1 MRPTSLPRRLPRA
14 AWLSLMFASLL
25 ALGPTAPRAHSQMTP
40 PPSFP
45 ITISG
50 GGATWTFDNSLGINP
65 FFNWVEPGR
74 PGFGLESAFL
84 SGNANTA
91 LNTSYTLWLDN
102 QQFTAA
108 EPVTAT
114 ANSLTIGPVI
124 TAGLSVQLQFQAFGD
139 RPALRALI
147 SLRNPGATDV
157 TRSIQIIN
165 NVASN
170 NLTVIPDGGTSSGDG
185 LLTVQDRWAVT
196 SEDRQPLLNPV
207 SVHAFAGPG
216 SPPTLP
222 AAVTTRVFLDPPGE
236 LDPGST
242 GMNGIGVTFNL
253 TIPAGATRRLLLF
266 HQLASGN
273 ESALTEAARFSA
285 FWRKSEALLSGLS
298 QIEMSE
304 VANWALPAYEVF
316 LPLVRR

>member
-1 MRPTSLPRRLPRA
+1 MRPTSLLRRLPRA

-25 ALGPTAPRAHSQMTP
+25 ALGPTAPRAHSQVTP
-40 PPSFP
+40 PPSF
-45 ITISG
+45 TFISG
-50 GGATWTFDNSLGINP
+50 GGATWTFDNFLGINL
-65 FFNWVEPGR
+65 FFNQLEPGR
-74 PGFGLESAFL
+74 PGFGLDTAFL

-91 LNTSYTLWLDN
+91 LDTSYTLWLDN

-124 TAGLSVQLQFQAFGD
+124 TAGLSVQLQFQALGD

-147 SLRNPGATDV
+147 SLHNPGASDV
-157 TRSIQIIN
+157 TRSVRIVN

-170 NLTVIPDGGTSSGDG
+170 NLTIIPDGGTSSGDS
-185 LLTVQDRWAVT
+185 LLTVQDRWVVT

-207 SVHAFAGPG
+207 NVHVFAGPG
-216 SPPTLP
+216 SPPTPP
-222 AAVTTRVFLDPPGE
+222 AAVATRVFLDPPGE

-242 GMNGIGVTFNL
+242 GLNGVDVTFNL

-266 HQLASGN
+266 HQLASSN
-273 ESALTEAARFSA
+273 ESALTEATRFSA
-285 FWRKSEALLSGLS
+285 FWRKSEPLLGGLS

-304 VANWALPAYEVF
+304 VVNWALPAYEVF